1 MKTDTTGQEIRRL
14 ARERGLQ
21 VEVEQVN
28 AMDGEALRFWFFLNS
43 RGQQLI
49 DGEGVGL
56 QDEAA
61 LEFLNEYR
69 AEQRE
74 GGN

>member
-21 VEVEQVN
+21 VEVEQLT
-28 AMDGEALRFWFFLNS
+28 ALDGEALRFWFFLTD
-43 RGQQLI
+43 RGQPLT
-49 DGEGVGL
+49 DGEGAGL
-56 QDEAA
+56 RDAAA

-69 AEQRE
+69 AEQQE